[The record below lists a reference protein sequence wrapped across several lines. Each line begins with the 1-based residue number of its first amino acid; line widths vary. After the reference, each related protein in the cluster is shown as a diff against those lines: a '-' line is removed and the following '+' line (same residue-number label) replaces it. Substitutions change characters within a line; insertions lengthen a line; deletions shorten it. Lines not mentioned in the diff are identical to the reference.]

1 MSNFQALFDLISMNG
16 SALTEWKSIS
26 TLSVFL
32 HSLGAL
38 YRSCISGHKANKQ
51 IQKCEYHVNQHYLG
65 LDYFRSQV
73 LWSATQSPRSISDL
87 LCEAKV
93 SDL

>member
-1 MSNFQALFDLISMNG
+1 MKEHFYFISVSSQFG
-16 SALTEWKSIS
+16 GLKG
-26 TLSVFL
+26 VV
-32 HSLGAL
+32 
-38 YRSCISGHKANKQ
+38 YISGHKANKQ

-73 LWSATQSPRSISDL
+73 LWSATQGPRSVSDL
-87 LCEAKV
+87 LCKAKV